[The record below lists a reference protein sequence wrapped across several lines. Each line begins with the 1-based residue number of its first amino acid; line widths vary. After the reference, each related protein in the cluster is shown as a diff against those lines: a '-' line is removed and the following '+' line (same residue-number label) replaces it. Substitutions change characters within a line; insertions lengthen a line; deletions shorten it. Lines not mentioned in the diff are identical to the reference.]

1 MVTRH
6 VRNGITWVDIESPDR
21 AELRDIV
28 RQFDIDARIEEEII
42 SPTPYP
48 LVVTATKYVYLI
60 LHFPT
65 TDPRGGARNQEIDFI
80 VGKDF
85 LITARYEVVGP
96 IHNLHKIFESE
107 ELLGLPAKDAHTDD
121 LLERI
126 LRQLYGAITEQAEEV
141 VRTLDRIEEEI
152 FNGDERQAVFDIS
165 RIGRVLLRFDS
176 TLKRHK
182 EPLHVFLEEL
192 TKPTFF
198 GHRFEQHVPHIEAER
213 EHAAAIVSSYREVAT
228 ELRETNESLLNTTQN
243 DIITRLTLITFAALP
258 LSFIAGLFGMN
269 TTVTPIV
276 DSPHGFWIILGLMVA
291 MLAMLIA
298 FFKYKKWL

>member
-1 MVTRH
+1 
-6 VRNGITWVDIESPDR
+6 
-21 AELRDIV
+21 
-28 RQFDIDARIEEEII
+28 
-42 SPTPYP
+42 
-48 LVVTATKYVYLI
+48 VTATKYVYLI

-107 ELLGLPAKDAHTDD
+107 ELLGLPSKDAHTED

-141 VRTLDRIEEEI
+141 VRALDRIEEEI
-152 FNGDERQAVFDIS
+152 FGDNERQAVFDIS
-165 RIGRVLLRFDS
+165 RIGRILLRFDS

-182 EPLHVFLEEL
+182 EPLHVFLTEL
-192 TKPTFF
+192 TKPVFF

-243 DIITRLTLITFAALP
+243 DIISRLTIITFAALP

-269 TTVTPIV
+269 TTYTPIV
-276 DSPHGFWIILGLMVA
+276 ESPHGFWIIVALMAAALVC
-291 MLAMLIA
+291 LIS